1 MAERERVIKGL
12 ESLHERL
19 LDAAMWDS
27 VAMLDA
33 LMVAGALYLLKEQE
47 AVKPEV
53 YYVGEDKYKFYRCPV
68 CKTAWYYKG
77 NYCLGCGRSVK
88 WE

>member
-1 MAERERVIKGL
+1 MTERERVIKGL

-33 LMVAGALYLLKEQE
+33 LMVAGALYLLKEQKKLIDE
-47 AVKPEV
+47 ITQRRANN
-53 YYVGEDKYKFYRCPV
+53 GAFD
-68 CKTAWYYKG
+68 
-77 NYCLGCGRSVK
+77 
-88 WE
+88 